1 MAPGKN
7 MVGDARAVKARSAD
21 KVRIADKARG
31 LGFAAV
37 GIARA
42 EGAGER
48 QSLERFLAEGRAG
61 DMAWMRD
68 RRDVRGKPEAI
79 WTDARSVVVVGFSYA
94 PSGEPLAAL
103 ADPETA
109 AIALYA
115 RRCDYHDVIKKRLD
129 ALARWMVEEFGGE
142 TRVFVD
148 TAPVMEKPLA
158 QRAGI
163 GWQGKHTNLVSREF
177 GSWLLLG
184 EVFTTLELPPDAP
197 AEDICGSCDAC
208 VRACP
213 TGALDAPYRIDARKC
228 ISYLTIEHKGEIAPE
243 LARLMGNRVFGCD
256 NCLAACPWNK
266 FAPPANDPATDPA
279 LAERAEFARFRLA
292 DLARL
297 DDAGF
302 RKTFA
307 GTPIKRTGHTRMMR
321 NIGIARENSGRR

>member
-1 MAPGKN
+1 METGKN
-7 MVGDARAVKARSAD
+7 MVVDARAVKAR
-21 KVRIADKARG
+21 IADKARIAAQARA

-37 GIARA
+37 GVTRA
-42 EGAGER
+42 FGAGER
-48 QSLERFLAEGRAG
+48 ADLDRFMAEGRAG

-68 RRDVRGKPEAI
+68 RRDVRGRPEAI
-79 WTDARSVVVVGFSYA
+79 WPNARSAIVVGASYA
-94 PSGEPLAAL
+94 PKENPLASL
-103 ADPETA
+103 DDSSRA

-115 RRCDYHDVIKKRLD
+115 LRKDYHDVVKKRLN
-129 ALARWMVEEFGGE
+129 ALARWMAASFACE

-213 TGALDAPYRIDARKC
+213 TGALDAPYRIDARRC
-228 ISYLTIEHKGEIAPE
+228 ISYLTIEHKGAIAPE
-243 LARLMGNRVFGCD
+243 LARAMGNRVFGCD
-256 NCLAACPWNK
+256 DCLAACPWNK
-266 FAPPANDPATDPA
+266 FAPAANDPEWP
-279 LAERAEFARFRLA
+279 ERADLARFRLV
-292 DLARL
+292 DLIGL
-297 DDAGF
+297 DDPSF
-302 RKTFA
+302 RKLFA
-307 GTPIKRTGHTRMMR
+307 GTSIKRTGHGRMVR
-321 NIGIARENSGRR
+321 NAKITLENSRRS

>member
-1 MAPGKN
+1 MTTGKN
-7 MVGDARAVKARSAD
+7 MGGDARTVKARVVD
-21 KVRIADKARG
+21 KSRIADKARIMAEARA

-37 GIARA
+37 GVARA

-48 QSLERFLAEGRAG
+48 AGLERFLAEGRAG

-68 RRDVRGKPEAI
+68 RRDVRGRPEAI
-79 WTDARSVVVVGFSYA
+79 WPEARSVIVAAASYA
-94 PSGEPLAAL
+94 PAEDPH
-103 ADPETA
+103 ADPTEA
-109 AIALYA
+109 RIALYA
-115 RRCDYHDVIKKRLD
+115 LRRDYHDVLKKRLK
-129 ALARWMVEEFGGE
+129 ALARWMVESFACE

-163 GWQGKHTNLVSREF
+163 GWQGKHTNLVSREH

-184 EVFTTLELPPDAP
+184 EVFTDLDLPPDAP

-213 TGALDAPYRIDARKC
+213 TGALDAPYQIDARKC

-243 LARLMGNRVFGCD
+243 LARQMGNRVFGCD
-256 NCLAACPWNK
+256 DCLAACPWNK
-266 FAPPANDPATDPA
+266 FALPAHDPAWP
-279 LAERAEFARFRLA
+279 ERADLGRFRLA

-297 DDAGF
+297 DDAAF
-302 RKTFA
+302 RKAFA
-307 GTPIKRTGHTRMMR
+307 GTSVKRTGHARMMR
-321 NIGIARENSGRR
+321 NVAIALRNSGD